1 LGLFQDF
8 FRILA
13 IKGAV
18 FSSFH
23 KSCQHNFSIQV
34 VAGGIS
40 TVQLFLEVS
49 IMKKYLISTIA
60 VLVVLAV
67 VLVTFGQE
75 ESTRRSRGF
84 MGREE
89 RMKAIEAIE
98 AQLAK
103 LKAEPDVPRPEGGFQ
118 NMSEEDRAKFREQRM
133 ERQKV
138 LQAIMAQLAGLQGRR
153 QPAPEGAL
161 YLLITTA
168 DLKPIQE
175 SAVKEKAAETSKLLE
190 ELIARG
196 SGRGFGGRRPGSG
209 QAGQ

>member
-1 LGLFQDF
+1 
-8 FRILA
+8 
-13 IKGAV
+13 
-18 FSSFH
+18 
-23 KSCQHNFSIQV
+23 V

-49 IMKKYLISTIA
+49 IMKKHLISAIA

-75 ESTRRSRGF
+75 ESTRRRG

-103 LKAEPDVPRPEGGFQ
+103 LKAEADLPRPEGGFQ

-138 LQAIMAQLAGLQGRR
+138 LQAIMGQLAGLQGRR
-153 QPAPEGAL
+153 EPAPEGAQ

-190 ELIARG
+190 ELVAKG
-196 SGRGFGGRRPGSG
+196 QGRGFGGGRPGSG
-209 QAGQ
+209 ERPQGSQQGGQR